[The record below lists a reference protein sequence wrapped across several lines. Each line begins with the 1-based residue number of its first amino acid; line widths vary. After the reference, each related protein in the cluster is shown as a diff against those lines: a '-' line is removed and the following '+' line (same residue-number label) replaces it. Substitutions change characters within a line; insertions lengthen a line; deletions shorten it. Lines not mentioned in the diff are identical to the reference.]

1 MLVVVQLLAQTK
13 DSEGNV
19 IAPTLPQITTAAMLN
34 WEQCT
39 HMGSTTSKGKNSGK
53 SANKINAIKHK
64 RNDPSFQKQQD
75 PAAPS
80 GQQQGGSAKDKEK
93 GCGKHGG
100 KKQKKKRERKYLNF
114 IELKD
119 FRFEGTF
126 SYFVH
131 TASIPAIMDPH
142 IAAHQLAQL
151 YQETN
156 GSPVFTQTQESFN
169 FAHCLDFSSPVIPSP
184 SSSLL
189 TPPPASILSLLVS
202 HIEIIS
208 EDNEPIIYNCAFSME
223 DLNTP
228 LPSKRSQKWV
238 YEVSS
243 SWGEDDEVNIYG
255 SDKDISDLYNQYM
268 KDPRYMAFSIIA
280 APYPHYHF
288 LHTCMQHQIE

>member
-1 MLVVVQLLAQTK
+1 
-13 DSEGNV
+13 
-19 IAPTLPQITTAAMLN
+19 MLN

-39 HMGSTTSKGKNSGK
+39 HMGSTTSKEKNSGK

-64 RNDPSFQKQQD
+64 RNDPFFQKQQD

-100 KKQKKKRERKYLNF
+100 KKQKEKRERKYLNF

-119 FRFEGTF
+119 FRFEGIF

-156 GSPVFTQTQESFN
+156 GSPVFIQTQESFN

-280 APYPHYHF
+280 APYPHYHS